1 MNEEL
6 QSWSDDIIYKH
17 ALTFSHEELAGMYSL
32 CNKREQDYL
41 KEIKALRL
49 ILQSHGEVI
58 EMNAELNKHIE
69 SWQDQANFY
78 SQMKDELWEDNI
90 KLEKENARLREQ
102 ILKLKALIL
111 YTDEVLSSEQCGSD
125 IQLKQWNEFIRCF
138 SE

>member
-6 QSWSDDIIYKH
+6 KSWTDDLIYKH

-58 EMNAELNKHIE
+58 EMNAEL
-69 SWQDQANFY
+69 
-78 SQMKDELWEDNI
+78 
-90 KLEKENARLREQ
+90 KLELVGVTDRLRIKEEENARLRE
-102 ILKLKALIL
+102 ALGEAARL
-111 YTDEVLSSEQCGSD
+111 LRRSLNAVSPSD
-125 IQLKQWNEFIRCF
+125 IVSCEVRIKDFLAKRSKERG
-138 SE
+138 E

>member
-17 ALTFSHEELAGMYSL
+17 TLTFSHEELAGMYSL

-58 EMNAELNKHIE
+58 EMNA
-69 SWQDQANFY
+69 
-78 SQMKDELWEDNI
+78 
-90 KLEKENARLREQ
+90 
-102 ILKLKALIL
+102 KLK
-111 YTDEVLSSEQCGSD
+111 E
-125 IQLKQWNEFIRCF
+125 QLKNSLKNLNIAYHWGLYLYE
-138 SE
+138 SEGYQEMEDEDEKDNMKSDLDIICDFVNSNKGVSE